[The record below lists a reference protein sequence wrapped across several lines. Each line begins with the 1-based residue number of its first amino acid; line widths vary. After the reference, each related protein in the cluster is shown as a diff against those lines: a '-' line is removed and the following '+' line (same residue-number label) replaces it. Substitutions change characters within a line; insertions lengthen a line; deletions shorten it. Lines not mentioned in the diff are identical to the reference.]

1 MKNKE
6 KCKHPKI
13 ARHPYGFCNN
23 CGKEIS
29 KEKPQ
34 LDWEEDLIILGLMNL
49 QNKDWRT
56 YEVKKLIKFVNLLL
70 QKTRRKVVE
79 EIIGK
84 LKRQSYLFGHKWQVP
99 SNKRYTAYC
108 PKCQKVC

>member
-1 MKNKE
+1 MN
-6 KCKHPKI
+6 
-13 ARHPYGFCNN
+13 
-23 CGKEIS
+23 GKEEQI
-29 KEKPQ
+29 KFAIFDTIE
-34 LDWEEDLIILGLMNL
+34 LD
-49 QNKDWRT
+49 
-56 YEVKKLIKFVNLLL
+56 VKKLIKFVNLLL